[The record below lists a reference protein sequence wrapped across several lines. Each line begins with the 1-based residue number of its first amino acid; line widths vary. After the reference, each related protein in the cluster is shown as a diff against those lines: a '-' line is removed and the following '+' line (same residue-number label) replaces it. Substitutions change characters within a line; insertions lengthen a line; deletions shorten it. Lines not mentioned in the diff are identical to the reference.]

1 MKVLYFLTH
10 VTNSGGM
17 EHIVIDKINYLANHG
32 YYVSLAYFGTYDDDS
47 FFPIDEKVK
56 RIPIIQKKRYK
67 ILSWQVSLGIWT
79 CYQTKRNYT
88 YSKSRCYSKCKCKHY

>member
-47 FFPIDEKVK
+47 FF
-56 RIPIIQKKRYK
+56 
-67 ILSWQVSLGIWT
+67 L
-79 CYQTKRNYT
+79 
-88 YSKSRCYSKCKCKHY
+88 

>member
-1 MKVLYFLTH
+1 MKLLYFLTH
-10 VTNSGGM
+10 ITNSGGM

-56 RIPIIQKKRYK
+56 RIPIIQKKG
-67 ILSWQVSLGIWT
+67 VT
-79 CYQTKRNYT
+79 C
-88 YSKSRCYSKCKCKHY
+88 KSVWIA

>member
-32 YYVSLAYFGTYDDDS
+32 YYVSLAYLEHMMMIRFSYRRKG
-47 FFPIDEKVK
+47 
-56 RIPIIQKKRYK
+56 
-67 ILSWQVSLGIWT
+67 
-79 CYQTKRNYT
+79 
-88 YSKSRCYSKCKCKHY
+88 